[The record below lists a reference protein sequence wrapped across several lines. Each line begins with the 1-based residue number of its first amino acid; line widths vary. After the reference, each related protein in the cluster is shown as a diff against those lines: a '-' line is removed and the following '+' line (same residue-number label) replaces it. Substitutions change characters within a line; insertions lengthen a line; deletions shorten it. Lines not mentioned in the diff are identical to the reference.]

1 IQLNSNPM
9 PPRTAKL
16 LIELLEKEAL
26 IIRKNLKNVYHEDGL
41 FHLQYENEND
51 IEDFNVVINATG
63 SKNHLSE
70 LDEDDQLIRNLEN
83 RQIVQ
88 SHPMGGIQII
98 PETNQVISPRFGTLT
113 NVIAIGQMTNGVNKL
128 RNGVKMIVNQVANAV
143 DRLYDTQQDFENINE
158 ESI

>member
-1 IQLNSNPM
+1 M
-9 PPRTAKL
+9 ET
-16 LIELLEKEAL
+16 
-26 IIRKNLKNVYHEDGL
+26 
-41 FHLQYENEND
+41 
-51 IEDFNVVINATG
+51 
-63 SKNHLSE
+63 
-70 LDEDDQLIRNLEN
+70 
-83 RQIVQ
+83 
-88 SHPMGGIQII
+88 IQII